1 MTLIIEIALGIVLG
15 FILLRYLDVIIG
27 SAVLLVV
34 GAIAIGLLIF
44 LGTYFFEHIS
54 DLISFVVATFFLVLI
69 LLGTAVV
76 AFLIGLI
83 SYKLPMIRTL
93 AKNDKVV
100 TFGQFINDYKL
111 NKQIFEHSDFIAE
124 KIRIGYLTL
133 LLLGLIYGVSYAI
146 GNFFFDVQ
154 FGGFIG
160 IALIYSMLFFLKP
173 YAPKTYQMTD
183 DELKKQ
189 IEIRKGLG
197 YDTKELEDRLT
208 SK

>member
-1 MTLIIEIALGIVLG
+1 MILIIEIALGIVLG

-34 GAIAIGLLIF
+34 GAIAIGFLIF

-54 DLISFVVATFFLVLI
+54 DLISFVVGTFFVVLI
-69 LLGTAVV
+69 VFGTAVI

-100 TFGQFINDYKL
+100 TLSQFINDYKL
-111 NKQIFEHSDFIAE
+111 NKQLFEHSDFIAE
-124 KIRIGYLTL
+124 KIRIGY
-133 LLLGLIYGVSYAI
+133 
-146 GNFFFDVQ
+146 FDFQ

-160 IALIYSMLFFLKP
+160 VALIYSMLLFLKP

-183 DELKKQ
+183 DEIKEQ
-189 IEIRKGLG
+189 IEIRKRLG
-197 YDTKELEDRLT
+197 YDTKELEDRLN